1 MVLAK
6 FKVLGLV
13 GLWAFAILLVQPCE
27 LAFSNPQAPQAK
39 KPPPPMPPTP
49 PTKPPIKPPI
59 KPTTNPSHVKPK
71 PLTTGHSVASPTKTV
86 WTTVP
91 MQSHHFSGTT
101 PKSLT
106 WQSHHLNYRWVY
118 EVRFRSPL
126 WINRVFDSELAALTF
141 MNYLRYHG
149 FLEFLSNPIDD
160 TWVVTYWGLH
170 WRTFGTY
177 ASLPVARNVEA
188 ALVFDCFPA
197 WVVWRPIYSYW

>member
-1 MVLAK
+1 MVLVK

-13 GLWAFAILLVQPCE
+13 GLCAFAMLLVQPCE

-39 KPPPPMPPTP
+39 KQPPPVPPTP
-49 PTKPPIKPPI
+49 PPTKPLTKPL
-59 KPTTNPSHVKPK
+59 TKPK
-71 PLTTGHSVASPTKTV
+71 PDLVKPTPSITGHSTASPTVTGR
-86 WTTVP
+86 TSVP
-91 MQSHHFSGTT
+91 MRSHHFSGTT

-106 WQSHHLNYRWVY
+106 WQSHHLNHRWIY

-141 MNYLRYHG
+141 MNYLRFHG
-149 FLEFLSNPIDD
+149 FLQFLSNPSDD

-177 ASLPVARNVEA
+177 ASLSVARVVEA
-188 ALVFDCFPA
+188 ALVFDGFPA
-197 WVVWRPIYSYW
+197 WVVWRPIYYYW